1 MFSLKKADEYKEI
14 KDMLIRHEGL
24 VPFPYKDSSNPPKI
38 TIGVGRCI
46 ESVGITE
53 DEALYLLHNGVE
65 GVLDELD
72 QSWNIW
78 RTFKPEAQM
87 VCIDLVFNMGIVGW
101 MRFVQTRYHMENGD
115 FLAAS
120 EELLRSKYA
129 RQLPSRSAYNSR
141 QLALCQQK
149 ATTNKIKPSA

>member
-1 MFSLKKADEYKEI
+1 MFSQKKADEYKEI

-38 TIGVGRCI
+38 TIGVGR
-46 ESVGITE
+46 
-53 DEALYLLHNGVE
+53 LLHNDIE
-65 GVLDELD
+65 RVLDELD

-78 RTFKPEAQM
+78 RTFRPEVQM

-101 MRFVQTRYHMENGD
+101 MRFVQTRFHMENGD

-120 EELLRSKYA
+120 EELLRSKYHI
-129 RQLPSRSAYNSR
+129 QLPSRSEYNSR

-149 ATTNKIKPSA
+149 ATTNKTKPNA